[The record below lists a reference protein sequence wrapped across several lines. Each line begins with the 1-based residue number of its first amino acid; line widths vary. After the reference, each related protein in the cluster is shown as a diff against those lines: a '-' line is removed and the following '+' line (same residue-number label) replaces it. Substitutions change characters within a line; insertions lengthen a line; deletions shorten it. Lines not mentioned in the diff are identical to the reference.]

1 MTIDRREFLGVAG
14 ASILAPLMGGDETI
28 APQLEATE
36 PAPHDAEITDV
47 RSVRR
52 PSNDL
57 TNSFYASNRAPLER
71 EYFIKLPRNEHHARR
86 LVAAPARVA
95 ARWAHGTPR

>member
-28 APQLEATE
+28 APHLEATE

-52 PSNDL
+52 PSNDR
-57 TNSFYASNRAPLER
+57 TNSYTRVT
-71 EYFIKLPRNEHHARR
+71 ARR
-86 LVAAPARVA
+86 SSGSTSSSCR
-95 ARWAHGTPR
+95 